1 MTRPSFLLPLA
12 AALAIASPPSMALGD
27 VEAGRA
33 KSTACAIC
41 HGADG
46 KALVPMYPKLAGQNA
61 AYLKYAL
68 TAYRSGDRQGPMAG
82 LMYPNAKDLTDQDI
96 DDLAAYYRS
105 LAP

>member
-1 MTRPSFLLPLA
+1 MLSKSIVVPLI
-12 AALAIASPPSMALGD
+12 AALAVGAAPAHALGD
-27 VEAGRA
+27 AEAGRA

-68 TAYRSGDRQGPMAG
+68 AAYRSGERQGAMAG

>member
-1 MTRPSFLLPLA
+1 MSRSSLRLVVAVMLVTATSA
-12 AALAIASPPSMALGD
+12 VQALGD
-27 VEAGRA
+27 AEAGKA

-68 TAYRSGDRQGPMAG
+68 TVYRSGERQGPMAG